1 METLRVSR
9 WIKTGAYLAGL
20 AVACG
25 AVAAHGIDHYLA
37 ERYSG
42 QTRELVGETV
52 PAARKYLDDFKTAS
66 RYQMYHAL
74 GLIAIGIVASS
85 YGANRLLMA
94 AAWCHLLGIVLF
106 CGSLYVLATSAH
118 SLSSSARHALGLTAA
133 TGGTTFIVGWCLF
146 AAGACRCRHK
156 PTTPE

>member
-1 METLRVSR
+1 MDTLRVSG

-20 AVACG
+20 AVASG
-25 AVAAHGIDHYLA
+25 AVAAHAIDHYLA

-42 QTRELVGETV
+42 QTRELAGETF

-74 GLIAIGIVASS
+74 GLIAIGIVVST
-85 YGANRLLMA
+85 YGANRLLTA
-94 AAWCHLLGIVLF
+94 AAWCHLLGIVMF
-106 CGSLYVLATSAH
+106 CGSLYVLAITAH
-118 SLSSSARHALGLTAA
+118 SLNPSARRALGLIAA

-146 AAGACRCRHK
+146 AAGACRCRYQ
-156 PTTPE
+156 PTNAE